1 MNHPSKSALFLTS
14 QTISVPFHKRM
25 MIVCQA
31 LLAACFLLSTT
42 HAAWEKDRPAK
53 PPVIPPNPDGLP
65 LVLLIG
71 DSISGAYLPTVTK
84 ELAGK
89 AVVAKSTDNGE
100 STAVGVIK
108 IDGWLGDTKW
118 DVIHFNWGLWDIYG
132 WQYAADDRSPK
143 MYEQR
148 LEQLVE
154 RMKKTGAKLIWA
166 TTTPT
171 PPKPEKAMLKR
182 WQKEV
187 VIAKELEAE
196 YREAAL
202 RVMKKHGVQVND
214 LHATILPHVKELQP
228 EGDVHYK
235 AGGNVILG
243 KKVAE
248 SIRSCLN

>member
-1 MNHPSKSALFLTS
+1 MNHSYRPSFLNAST
-14 QTISVPFHKRM
+14 QIHK
-25 MIVCQA
+25 ILIKFCQA
-31 LLAACFLLSTT
+31 LLVACFILSS
-42 HAAWEKDRPAK
+42 AFGAWEKDRPAK
-53 PPVIPPNPDGLP
+53 PPVIAPNPDGLP

-71 DSISGAYLPTVTK
+71 DSISGAYQPTVTK

-89 AVVAKSTDNGE
+89 AIVAKSGDNGE

-118 DVIHFNWGLWDIYG
+118 DVIHFNWGLWDMYG
-132 WQYAADDRSPK
+132 WQYASDDRSPK
-143 MYEQR
+143 MYEKR

-182 WQKEV
+182 WKKEV
-187 VIAKELEAE
+187 VIPKELETE

-202 RVMKKHGVQVND
+202 RVMKKHGVQIND
-214 LHATILPHVKELQP
+214 LHAAILPHVKELQP
-228 EGDVHYK
+228 DGDVHYK
-235 AGGNVILG
+235 TGGNVILG
-243 KKVAE
+243 KKVSE
-248 SIRSCLN
+248 SIHACLK